1 MKYVRERA
9 NEKIVISD
17 KQIEERREEIYRPL
31 ETYEVGRNEIVG
43 GTVSPSYILPMQGLQ
58 RLEKL
63 MDEYAGGLTVNYM
76 TNEPLLLRG
85 LELLKT
91 MHEDFEFLG
100 AEDLHQLQRAWEL
113 KHRAIAS
120 ECVVQH
126 TLFRKE
132 TRWPG
137 YYYRG
142 DAMQLDDENWHV
154 LTVSHRNPESGEYTM
169 EKAPVYHIVD

>member
-1 MKYVRERA
+1 
-9 NEKIVISD
+9 
-17 KQIEERREEIYRPL
+17 
-31 ETYEVGRNEIVG
+31 
-43 GTVSPSYILPMQGLQ
+43 
-58 RLEKL
+58 
-63 MDEYAGGLTVNYM
+63 MDEYAGGISVNYM
-76 TNEPLLLRG
+76 TNEPLLLSG
-85 LELLKT
+85 LELLKIL
-91 MHEDFEFLG
+91 HEDFEYLG

-120 ECVVQH
+120 ECVVQQH

-142 DAMQLDDENWHV
+142 DFMKLDDENWHA
-154 LTVSHRNPESGEYTM
+154 LTLAAIRIRRAM